1 MPEKKWTRE
10 MIVAVI
16 QILHVDRY
24 PLHSGGI
31 RKTNRPLLSATLYI
45 FGSWKKAIEAAGI
58 EYRAISRQ
66 IFKHPRRSRNR
77 SMCIKAIQ
85 SRYLRG
91 LPLSAGTTRKQIGWL
106 VSASTRFF
114 GSWDNAL
121 VTAGLNPDAIRMRPP
136 QRSWNQAKVIQALK
150 KRAKDGLPVNSEAVA
165 IDDVGLVFAARSQ
178 FGSYPDALRAAGF
191 DASAI
196 HMRNEPMSEA
206 EIIAV
211 LKGRHKQGLPIN
223 YEALSD
229 EKKHRLLGSIRS
241 RFKTYRAAIL
251 AAGFDYD
258 KVRLQRKW
266 TPQIVLTEIKSL
278 VSRGEPLSAGY
289 ISAKYK
295 SLHHAGSSHFTSWR
309 KAVEAAG
316 YDYDAILHESRRK
329 GHEKNRATRAKKK
342 TQ

>member
-1 MPEKKWTRE
+1 MPEKKWTKE
-10 MIVAVI
+10 MIIAVI

-24 PLHSGGI
+24 PLNSGGI
-31 RKTNRPLLSATLYI
+31 RKTNRPLFSASQYI
-45 FGSWKKAIEAAGI
+45 FGSWKKAVEAAGI
-58 EYRAISRQ
+58 NYRAVARL
-66 IFKHPRRSRNR
+66 IFKYPRRSRSR

-91 LPLSAGTTRKQIGWL
+91 LPLSAKTARKQMGWL

-121 VTAGLNPDAIRMRPP
+121 IAAGLNPGTIRMRPP

-150 KRAKDGLPVNSEAVA
+150 KRAEGGLPVNSEAVA
-165 IDDVGLVFAARSQ
+165 TDDVGLVFAARSQ
-178 FGSYPDALRAAGF
+178 FGSYPTALRAAGF
-191 DASAI
+191 DATAI
-196 HMRNEPMSEA
+196 HMRNEPMNEA
-206 EIIAV
+206 EIIAA
-211 LKGRHKQGLPIN
+211 LKGRNKQGLPIN

-229 EKKHRLLGSIRS
+229 EKKYRLLGSIRS

-258 KVRLQRKW
+258 KIRLQRKW
-266 TPQIVLTEIKSL
+266 TPQTVLAEIKSI

-316 YDYDAILHESRRK
+316 YDYDAILRKSRRK
-329 GHEKNRATRAKKK
+329 GFEKQRATKANAK
-342 TQ
+342 TR